1 MNSYEDCTSLQNDI
15 NYLNY
20 WCNAN
25 QIKFHPDKCKV
36 ISINANICNSS
47 NSVLTYLSLLP
58 LSRFNYILGN
68 NVLDYVTSEKDLGVI
83 VNNKFIWNEQHN
95 QVIHKASQM
104 LCSTKRTCH
113 FVVSNH
119 RKRTLY
125 LAMVRSQ
132 LEHCSPIW
140 RPVTSTQISRFES
153 VQKSA
158 IKWILNEEFISYSD
172 SETYIKKCK
181 EINILPISKKFDLN
195 DLVFFH
201 KIINGFV
208 ETKLP
213 DYVSKFTGESR
224 LRNNHLDSDC
234 YVCNI
239 NHSTNSSRSPIY
251 RNFFYRVTFMW
262 NKLSYEARSDPNIN
276 TFKSSVIEFLW
287 SEAFWELH

>member
-1 MNSYEDCTSLQNDI
+1 
-15 NYLNY
+15 
-20 WCNAN
+20 
-25 QIKFHPDKCKV
+25 
-36 ISINANICNSS
+36 
-47 NSVLTYLSLLP
+47 
-58 LSRFNYILGN
+58 
-68 NVLDYVTSEKDLGVI
+68 
-83 VNNKFIWNEQHN
+83 
-95 QVIHKASQM
+95 
-104 LCSTKRTCH
+104 
-113 FVVSNH
+113 
-119 RKRTLY
+119 
-125 LAMVRSQ
+125 MVRSQ

-224 LRNNHLDSDC
+224 LRNNHLDTEC

-262 NKLSYEARSDPNIN
+262 NKLSYEVRSDPNIN
-276 TFKSSVIEFLW
+276 TFKSSVIDFLW